1 MNTGDWIIFQYR
13 IVQIKEA
20 KDGRVTSVSDGQFET
35 SGYNLSDRCFPLTL
49 ANKNAADYIESYAAR
64 VHREGGP
71 GLNYPALHSKAVEL
85 AWGIM
90 NLPEEKDAREP
101 AYEAARKFYQVL
113 FEAIRSHSAVEI
125 ENIRVFGRG

>member
-1 MNTGDWIIFQYR
+1 MNTGDWIIFEYR

-35 SGYNLSDRCFPLTL
+35 SGYDLSDRCFPLTL

-71 GLNYPALHSKAVEL
+71 GLNLSRPALQGGGTRVGHH
-85 AWGIM
+85 
-90 NLPEEKDAREP
+90 EP
-101 AYEAARKFYQVL
+101 ARRKGRPR
-113 FEAIRSHSAVEI
+113 ASIRSRQKILSSTLRSHPLTQRCG
-125 ENIRVFGRG
+125 N